1 MTIKEMMET
10 MGLRL
15 VAGTEEMLD
24 REITGVYCCDLI
36 SHAMAKLDSG
46 NIWITVH
53 TNLNVVAVASLTDAA
68 CVVVPENIEI
78 EEQSVNRANEKQ
90 VIMLSSDKTAAELA
104 FEILSR
110 IRKAE
115 R

>member
-10 MGLRL
+10 LGLRL
-15 VAGTEEMLD
+15 AAGPEGMLD

-46 NIWITVH
+46 NVWITVH

-78 EEQSVNRANEKQ
+78 EEQSINRANEKQ
-90 VIMLSSDKTAAELA
+90 VLMLSSDKSAAELS
-104 FEILSR
+104 FEMISR

-115 R
+115 